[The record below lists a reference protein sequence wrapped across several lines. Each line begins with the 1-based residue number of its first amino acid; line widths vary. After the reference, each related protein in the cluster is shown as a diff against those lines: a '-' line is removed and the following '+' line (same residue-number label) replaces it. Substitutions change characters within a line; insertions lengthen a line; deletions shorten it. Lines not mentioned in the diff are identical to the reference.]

1 MKAAA
6 GGYSLS
12 RHPCERM
19 SIEVLTVA
27 GDLQG
32 ESSGSLLWV
41 AAKVLMFLVPFLLL
55 LRVVTA
61 MREIRLSRR
70 SSDHTADHSFA
81 AILLVSH
88 TPGPPAPN
96 TACLTLC
103 PMEGYPYGQGRQSL
117 QGVHCPRDL
126 MSGHVEQ

>member
-19 SIEVLTVA
+19 SIEVLTLA

-61 MREIRLSRR
+61 HAGDSPNQALLRPHSRT
-70 SSDHTADHSFA
+70 TA
-81 AILLVSH
+81 
-88 TPGPPAPN
+88 
-96 TACLTLC
+96 
-103 PMEGYPYGQGRQSL
+103 SL
-117 QGVHCPRDL
+117 QSCW
-126 MSGHVEQ
+126 

>member
-1 MKAAA
+1 
-6 GGYSLS
+6 
-12 RHPCERM
+12 M
-19 SIEVLTVA
+19 SIEVLTIA
-27 GDLQG
+27 GDLQV

-70 SSDHTADHSFA
+70 SSGHTADHSFA

-103 PMEGYPYGQGRQSL
+103 PMEEYPYGKGR
-117 QGVHCPRDL
+117 
-126 MSGHVEQ
+126 

>member
-1 MKAAA
+1 
-6 GGYSLS
+6 
-12 RHPCERM
+12 M
-19 SIEVLTVA
+19 SIEVLKVA
-27 GDLQG
+27 DDLQG
-32 ESSGSLLWV
+32 ESSDSLLWV

-88 TPGPPAPN
+88 ILGCPAAN
-96 TACLTLC
+96 TACLIVC
-103 PMEGYPYGQGRQSL
+103 PKERYPYGKSGSL
-117 QGVHCPRDL
+117 YRVCIALGSNVWVYWAVKSNQRKIACMPHQQ
-126 MSGHVEQ
+126 H

>member
-1 MKAAA
+1 
-6 GGYSLS
+6 
-12 RHPCERM
+12 M
-19 SIEVLTVA
+19 SDEVLTTPIE
-27 GDLQG
+27 LQG
-32 ESSGSLLWV
+32 ESSDSLLWV

-61 MREIRLSRR
+61 VREIRLSRR

-88 TPGPPAPN
+88 TPGPPAAN
-96 TACLTLC
+96 TARLTLC
-103 PMEGYPYGQGRQSL
+103 PMEGYPYGQARQSL